1 MLLVRVQFPWKTCLT
16 ITCIHRNLGSN
27 FRRILY
33 SGIFSSREPTLK
45 YLESVMKVMA
55 SYIPAKHEEDT
66 EMLYKHPSLSGTV
79 STWLR
84 SLECRLKCAGAH

>member
-1 MLLVRVQFPWKTCLT
+1 
-16 ITCIHRNLGSN
+16 
-27 FRRILY
+27 
-33 SGIFSSREPTLK
+33 
-45 YLESVMKVMA
+45 MKVMA

-84 SLECRLKCAGAH
+84 SLECRLKCAGAHWFRLQLVLYLYNNLQMWLFITYTIANNTFKRLSLKNK